1 MTKEEFTELMNNA
14 ESLDDIK
21 NAVTMTLTA
30 EVMSG
35 KLTQEEAIERAKK
48 IMSKLYTEMKKFDRQ
63 KKLDRVL
70 G

>member
-14 ESLDDIK
+14 ECLDDIK

-35 KLTQEEAIERAKK
+35 KLTQEEAITRAKK